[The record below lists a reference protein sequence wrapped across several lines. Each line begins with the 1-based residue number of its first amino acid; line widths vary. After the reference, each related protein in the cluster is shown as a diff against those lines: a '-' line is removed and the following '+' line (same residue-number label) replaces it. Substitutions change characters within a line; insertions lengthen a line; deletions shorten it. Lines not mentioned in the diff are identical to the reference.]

1 MRKDI
6 SRPPTG
12 WEVKSNKVFRAGTYV
27 FAWATV
33 LLILFIVFEI
43 GGQAIPAIKAHG
55 LKFITDTTWD
65 PNKHQY
71 GILPQIWG
79 TLYSSVLALIFGT
92 ILGLA
97 VAVFLSERFF
107 SGLLFAILRLFGKQF
122 HPFWG
127 KLPNRME
134 GLLRNLVDLLA
145 AIPSVVYGL
154 WGIFVVIPLIRP
166 VCDWLSGHLGWIPIF
181 GSQLSG
187 KGMLPASLV
196 LAIMI
201 LPTISSISRDAL
213 VSVPPKL
220 REAAYGLGATRW
232 EAIIGVIIP
241 TAQTGIM
248 GSVLLAFGRAL
259 GETMALAMLV
269 GGVNSISV
277 SLFSPA
283 NTLAALLANNFP
295 EANTT
300 ESISVLMYAALIL
313 MAITLAVNS
322 MGALILRRSASMK
335 GAPGNGRNSRSP
347 CRPRGRA
354 ALAAA
359 LSGSDLQKSLRR
371 PRTLFSFVMTT
382 LVASLTVIALVPLFS
397 VVYMLLTRGLSKIS
411 LSLFT
416 TLPPAVLEEGGGF
429 GNAVVGTIIIVA
441 IAALI
446 SVPFGIMGA
455 IYLAE
460 VGAA

>member
-1 MRKDI
+1 MSGLESPTAEKQI

-12 WEVKSNKVFRAGTYV
+12 WEIHSNQVFRALTYT

-43 GGQAIPAIKAHG
+43 SRQAIPAVKSYG
-55 LKFITDTTWD
+55 LKFITDRTWD
-65 PNKHQY
+65 PNRHEY

-79 TLYSSVLALIFGT
+79 TLFSSVLALIFGT

-107 SGLLFAILRLFGKQF
+107 SGFLFAILRLFGLQF
-122 HPFWG
+122 HPFWRRW
-127 KLPNRME
+127 PNRME
-134 GLLRNLVDLLA
+134 TLLRNLVDLLA

-154 WGIFVVIPLIRP
+154 WGIFVVIPMIRP
-166 VCDWLSGHLGWIPIF
+166 MCDWLSAHLGWIPLF
-181 GSQLSG
+181 GSTLSG
-187 KGMLPASLV
+187 KGMLPAAIV

-213 VSVPPKL
+213 VAVPPKL

-232 EAIIGVIIP
+232 EAIFGVMIP
-241 TAQTGIM
+241 TAQTGIV
-248 GSVLLAFGRAL
+248 GAILLAFGRAL

-300 ESISVLMYAALIL
+300 ESVSVLMYAALIL
-313 MAITLAVNS
+313 MAITLGVNVLGS
-322 MGALILRRSASMK
+322 WILLRSAPAK
-335 GAPGNGRNSRSP
+335 GGR
-347 CRPRGRA
+347 
-354 ALAAA
+354 
-359 LSGSDLQKSLRR
+359 
-371 PRTLFSFVMTT
+371 
-382 LVASLTVIALVPLFS
+382 
-397 VVYMLLTRGLSKIS
+397 
-411 LSLFT
+411 
-416 TLPPAVLEEGGGF
+416 
-429 GNAVVGTIIIVA
+429 
-441 IAALI
+441 
-446 SVPFGIMGA
+446 
-455 IYLAE
+455 
-460 VGAA
+460 